1 MKRIA
6 TNYGAFRLFKRTL
19 ILPIR
24 LAIFSGM
31 LLPFSRISS
40 TPSKLW
46 TLIWRKLLILL
57 PRVIVVWSFWR
68 FPFLKHFP
76 KQLISVTLQQKLFV
90 NVERLI
96 NYASRPFDKI
106 NRPSRPMVISD
117 PFIIPQKCL
126 KSKQLTPIWFHEKIQ
141 TEKIGRNES
150 GCVCYGGSWC
160 FRQCSWLFP
169 GSIPKQNYKSTWSHS
184 LWYKQKTDE
193 QQVMVQWLTF
203 LFLNVWRFESLFS
216 HKICRVIIYYSL
228 SVVFGIGKKGR
239 KYCFF

>member
-6 TNYGAFRLFKRTL
+6 TNYGAFKLFKRTL

-31 LLPFSRISS
+31 LLPFSRIFSS
-40 TPSKLW
+40 SSKLW
-46 TLIWRKLLILL
+46 TLIWRKLLILF
-57 PRVIVVWSFWR
+57 PRVIVVWSFWM

-106 NRPSRPMVISD
+106 NKPSRPMVISD
-117 PFIIPQKCL
+117 PFIIPQKCW
-126 KSKQLTPIWFHEKIQ
+126 KFKQLTQMISRKILDGENR
-141 TEKIGRNES
+141 TKWVR
-150 GCVCYGGSWC
+150 VCYGRSWC
-160 FRQCSWLFP
+160 FRQFSWLFP
-169 GSIPKQNYKSTWSHS
+169 GSIPMHRNVHEVIHYGIE
-184 LWYKQKTDE
+184 QKTDE

-203 LFLNVWRFESLFS
+203 LFLNVLRFETLFS
-216 HKICRVIIYYSL
+216 HKIIL
-228 SVVFGIGKKGR
+228 FQ
-239 KYCFF
+239 

>member
-1 MKRIA
+1 M
-6 TNYGAFRLFKRTL
+6 KRTL
-19 ILPIR
+19 ILPSL

-57 PRVIVVWSFWR
+57 PRVIIVWSFCR

-106 NRPSRPMVISD
+106 NKPSRPMVISD
-117 PFIIPQKCL
+117 PFIIPQKCW
-126 KSKQLTPIWFHEKIQ
+126 KSKQLTQMISRKILDGRKSDEMNQGVCVMEAADAWGSTADFFLEVYQSKAIRVHEVTHYG
-141 TEKIGRNES
+141 TE
-150 GCVCYGGSWC
+150 
-160 FRQCSWLFP
+160 
-169 GSIPKQNYKSTWSHS
+169 
-184 LWYKQKTDE
+184 QKTDE

-203 LFLNVWRFESLFS
+203 LFLNVWRFETLFS
-216 HKICRVIIYYSL
+216 HKICWVIIYYSL

>member
-6 TNYGAFRLFKRTL
+6 TNYGAFKLFKRTL

-57 PRVIVVWSFWR
+57 PRVIVVWSFCW

-106 NRPSRPMVISD
+106 NKPSRPMVISD
-117 PFIIPQKCL
+117 QFIIPQKCW
-126 KSKQLTPIWFHEKIQ
+126 KSKLLTQMISRKNSDGENRTKWVRVCMLWRQLMLQAVQLTF
-141 TEKIGRNES
+141 
-150 GCVCYGGSWC
+150 SW
-160 FRQCSWLFP
+160 
-169 GSIPKQNYKSTWSHS
+169 KYTK
-184 LWYKQKTDE
+184 
-193 QQVMVQWLTF
+193 
-203 LFLNVWRFESLFS
+203 
-216 HKICRVIIYYSL
+216 
-228 SVVFGIGKKGR
+228 GKA
-239 KYCFF
+239 